1 MKKQHLIGLAALSCV
16 AVFAFTCQK
25 QSTALPQA
33 LQKEIARGEKIFAE
47 KQCGKCHTNGSSAV
61 AAEMQAPDLTSA
73 FLANDTIFVK
83 AHLRFIELS
92 SMPRLDLTPAE
103 IKALTQYV
111 AHLHAQVKTDPLL
124 KNPDGVCPVCG
135 ARLQVSKAQA
145 AGFAM
150 AVYGKNYYFDCAD
163 CQRLFERDTNWYV
176 EHGHLMVQQ
185 N

>member
-16 AVFAFTCQK
+16 AIFACACQK
-25 QSTALPQA
+25 QPASLPQA
-33 LQKEIARGEKIFAE
+33 LQREIARGEKIFAE
-47 KQCGKCHTNGSSAV
+47 KQCGKCHTNGGSAV

-92 SMPRLDLTPAE
+92 RMPKLDLTPAE
-103 IKALTQYV
+103 VKALTQYV
-111 AHLHAQVKTDPLL
+111 AHLHAKVNTDPLL
-124 KNPDGVCPVCG
+124 KNPDGICPVCG
-135 ARLQVSKAQA
+135 ARLQAAKAQA
-145 AGFAM
+145 ASLYVVVDGQ
-150 AVYGKNYYFDCAD
+150 NYYFDCAD

-176 EHGHLMVQQ
+176 QHGHLAMQQ